1 MDYMWLL
8 IAFFLFMLVILT
20 VFISSVLN
28 ALLRNLHPLVHIT
41 VILFLSFTYERLMLD
56 YNLLWTL
63 FILVTISYLA
73 PLLVGELLTTY
84 LLRNLKWELLG
95 KTAL

>member
-73 PLLVGELLTTY
+73 PLLVVKMYNKGE
-84 LLRNLKWELLG
+84 RFEREHLK
-95 KTAL
+95 

>member
-28 ALLRNLHPLVHIT
+28 ALLRNLHPSVHIT

-73 PLLVGELLTTY
+73 PLLVVKLYNKGE
-84 LLRNLKWELLG
+84 RFEREHLK
-95 KTAL
+95 

>member
-28 ALLRNLHPLVHIT
+28 ALLRHLHPLVHIT

-73 PLLVGELLTTY
+73 PLLVIKMYNKGE
-84 LLRNLKWELLG
+84 RFEREHLK
-95 KTAL
+95 

>member
-73 PLLVGELLTTY
+73 PLLVVKIYNKGE
-84 LLRNLKWELLG
+84 RFEREHLK
-95 KTAL
+95 